1 MKLINLFLFLFLL
14 GCVSCKSP
22 EENIPNESIQIIPL
36 PNNYELK
43 PGSFCMNG

>member
-22 EENIPNESIQIIPL
+22 EENIPQRVYTDYSSAKL
-36 PNNYELK
+36 V
-43 PGSFCMNG
+43 